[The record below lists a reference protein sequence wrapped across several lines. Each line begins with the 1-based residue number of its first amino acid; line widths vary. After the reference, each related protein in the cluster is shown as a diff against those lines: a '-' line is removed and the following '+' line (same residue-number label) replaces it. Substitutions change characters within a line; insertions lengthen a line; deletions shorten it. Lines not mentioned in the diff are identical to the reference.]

1 MKKLALLFL
10 FLVPTTTVAQR
21 AVLPNDG
28 TWIEQTR
35 NSDGTVSITRR
46 RPHSGNASL
55 DLQVEGNLGDW
66 AWFNLFTNPQGWG
79 SLRNLTYVGFDWL
92 RGADHANQG
101 DAVWAAQ
108 TPALRLYVRDG
119 ESLSELV
126 WERWYTD
133 QTPTPTNTWTT
144 EDMTNQNFWRFV
156 NGSGYTTSPCTS
168 IPYVPGISLQTATP
182 VLWADCYTNPVVYG
196 IGVGLGSSW
205 PIKYT
210 GFVDNVRLN
219 FSDTTTI
226 YDNFELAKGKKDKD
240 GNDDWDDDDHHD
252 DGDDHHDGEFDDDD
266 PITTPEPATMF
277 LVGSG
282 LLGVVGAARRK
293 K

>member
-1 MKKLALLFL
+1 MKKLALLFVL
-10 FLVPTTTVAQR
+10 LLPITTTAQR
-21 AVLPNDG
+21 TVTPSDG
-28 TWIEQTR
+28 TWVVETR
-35 NSDGTVSITRR
+35 NSNGSVDITRR
-46 RPHSGNASL
+46 RARSGNASL

-79 SLRNLTYVGFDWL
+79 KLTNLSYVGFDWL

-101 DAVWAAQ
+101 DVVWAAQ
-108 TPALRLYVRDG
+108 SPVLRLYIRDG
-119 ESLSELV
+119 QSLSELV

-156 NGSGYTTSPCTS
+156 GGSGYTTSPCTS

-210 GFVDNVRLN
+210 GFVDNVRLD
-219 FSDTTTI
+219 FSGRSTI

-240 GNDDWDDDDHHD
+240 KKDHDDDWDDD
-252 DGDDHHDGEFDDDD
+252 EFDDDD